1 MKHQS
6 FNTRNLFAFPTIF
19 MLLLSCNNADHTT
32 NQLDSTV
39 EQKVETPAV
48 ANACYLGVTAKDS
61 IRLHIE
67 ITGDSVHGNLNYLMD
82 QKDSNTGTFTG
93 TMHGDTLLADYHFI
107 SEGMQSIRQVSFIIN
122 DSMAFAGY
130 GEMVENGNKMR
141 FKNPLSLTFETKNP
155 LKLVNC
161 LP

>member
-1 MKHQS
+1 MKHSIYTKYLLVYFCSLLLITACNNQE
-6 FNTRNLFAFPTIF
+6 NTRNTTDTTAVE
-19 MLLLSCNNADHTT
+19 NAEKPVSKNT
-32 NQLDSTV
+32 
-39 EQKVETPAV
+39 
-48 ANACYLGVTAKDS
+48 CYLGVSGKDS
-61 IRLHIE
+61 IKLHIE
-67 ITGDSVHGNLNYLMD
+67 IKGDSVHGNLNYLMA

-93 TMHGDTLLADYHFI
+93 KMHGDTLLADYLFS

-130 GEMVENGNKMR
+130 GDMMENGNKME
-141 FKNPLSLTFETKNP
+141 FKNPSSLIFETKNP